1 MNNCWHCGRDYDT
14 EKAHLCTAPPGADK
28 QGRSFSEEV
37 QAMGDKVVLD
47 MLREEVRAEDAAVL
61 DGVYEPR
68 VTTLPTDS
76 AERKGV
82 PLHAGVMRYFPAALA
97 AVARVSKAG
106 NDKHNGKGSPLQHTR
121 GLSMDHADCILR
133 HLMDMEEQ
141 PIDPISGL
149 PEVFN
154 VAWRALALCQQWCED
169 NMDAPLAPGASND

>member
-1 MNNCWHCGRDYDT
+1 MRIKNCWHCGNDYTDDRV
-14 EKAHLCTAPPGADK
+14 HLCTHPLAEEK
-28 QGRSFSEEV
+28 YGRSFTE
-37 QAMGDKVVLD
+37 QI
-47 MLREEVRAEDAAVL
+47 RAENEAVL
-61 DGVYEPR
+61 DEVYDDVPEPR
-68 VTTLPTDS
+68 ATTLPTDS

-97 AVARVSKAG
+97 AVARVSKSG

-154 VAWRALALCQQWCED
+154 VAWRALALCQEWCE
-169 NMDAPLAPGASND
+169 NNEGAPLAPGASNDS